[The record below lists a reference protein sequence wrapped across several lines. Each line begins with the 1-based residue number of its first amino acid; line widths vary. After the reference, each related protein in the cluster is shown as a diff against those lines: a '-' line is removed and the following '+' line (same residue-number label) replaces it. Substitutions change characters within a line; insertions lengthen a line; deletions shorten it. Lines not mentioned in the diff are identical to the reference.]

1 MNQWRSVRTVFGS
14 NKVLAHPTHASP
26 SFTHIVSLAS
36 LKKKKTFW
44 LLCNII
50 YPCVR
55 VAGPARVLTLVRYSD
70 PGGENTVPLPATIQI

>member
-26 SFTHIVSLAS
+26 SFTHIASLAS
-36 LKKKKTFW
+36 LNKKKTFW

-55 VAGPARVLTLVRYSD
+55 VAGPARVLTGLIVRSRKSII
-70 PGGENTVPLPATIQI
+70 IQLLHH